1 MYDFSDGYCPECEL
15 AHNKSQMLLNDGDFW
30 ECPACHLQAKGGR
43 LSPFFT
49 LLRSRGGGAFLPHS
63 GRWLDKLNSPAMSCL
78 CSVQALAP
86 GLYDCSD
93 GAGRFHACGIRLGPR
108 LPEPSTSTNI
118 HGLDRVFRTADPTPR
133 P

>member
-49 LLRSRGGGAFLPHS
+49 LLRSRGGGAFRENKVSATEDIRGAALAKQVV
-63 GRWLDKLNSPAMSCL
+63 DKTGKE
-78 CSVQALAP
+78 SVQHFENETELRQFLATV
-86 GLYDCSD
+86 
-93 GAGRFHACGIRLGPR
+93 RPR
-108 LPEPSTSTNI
+108 HS
-118 HGLDRVFRTADPTPR
+118 AA
-133 P
+133 